1 MSSPY
6 AKYHYNYRCSLHQAL
21 NKGNGGTVVGS
32 ADNNS
37 VNAARVCIVL
47 RNSNKPA
54 SWFNST
60 VNVISMLLEKV

>member
-37 VNAARVCIVL
+37 VNAARVCTFL
-47 RNSNKPA
+47 RNSNKP
-54 SWFNST
+54 SFL
-60 VNVISMLLEKV
+60 I

>member
-6 AKYHYNYRCSLHQAL
+6 AKYHNYHRSLHQAL

-54 SWFNST
+54 S
-60 VNVISMLLEKV
+60 